1 MEIFQFTLLA
11 LAAVFMSLVLKQVSR
26 ELAVVL
32 VIVTSLGMLIALL
45 GHIAQIVRLV
55 EDIARRADVGTL
67 HLNTLL
73 RIMGV
78 AYVAEFGAQICKDAG
93 EGSLSAKVELAGKLI
108 ILGLSIPL
116 VLVILETILRL
127 IP

>member
-1 MEIFQFTLLA
+1 MQIFQYALLA
-11 LAAVFMSLVLKQVSR
+11 LAAVMMSLVLKQVNR
-26 ELAVVL
+26 ELALVL
-32 VIVTSLGMLIALL
+32 VLVTGIGMLVALL

-55 EDIARRADVGTL
+55 EDIARRADVGNL
-67 HLNTLL
+67 HLGTLL

-78 AYVAEFGAQICKDAG
+78 AYVAEYGAQICKDAG
-93 EGSLSAKVELAGKLI
+93 EGSLSAKVELAGKLV

-116 VLVILETILRL
+116 ILVLLDTILRL